1 MARNG
6 QKKTPRRG
14 LHWSRASDER
24 LLEMRFCDLGLQI
37 EGTWLEE
44 RIDDAYE
51 ELEERGLRRF
61 RPHFWLSTEW
71 FTPDGV
77 PGVAIPFYLAHPRL
91 MELERRKMLDVEGG
105 TQRTCMRILRHE
117 LGHAIDNAYRLYRKA
132 RWRELFGK
140 ASQPYPESYQ
150 PRPNSRRF
158 VLHIDYWYAQSHPS
172 EDFAETFA
180 VWLTPNAQWRRRYD
194 GWPALRKLEYVD
206 ELMREIADQPP
217 PVRSRARLEP
227 IQSLKATLGEHY
239 LEKRMRYGN
248 EYPDFYDRDLR
259 RLFTASPTDRRKPSA
274 AQFLRKVRP
283 EIRRLVSKW
292 TGVYPYTIDQVIGD
306 MIDRSRELR
315 LRAEFPLGRLE
326 QEAIVL
332 LAVQTM
338 NYVHAGYHRLAL

>member
-1 MARNG
+1 MKRDARLN
-6 QKKTPRRG
+6 RRRTRPD
-14 LHWSRASDER
+14 WSRLSDER
-24 LLEMRFCDLGLQI
+24 LLDLRFCDLDLKI
-37 EGTWLEE
+37 EGTWLEK
-44 RIDDAYE
+44 RIDDCYA
-51 ELEERGLRRF
+51 ELDARGLRRF

-91 MELERRKMLDVEGG
+91 FRLERKKMLDVEGG
-105 TQRTCMRILRHE
+105 THRTCMRILRHE
-117 LGHAIDNAYRLYRKA
+117 LGHAIDNAYRLHRKKQ
-132 RWRELFGK
+132 WRELFGS
-140 ASQPYPESYQ
+140 AAQPYPESYQ
-150 PRPNSRRF
+150 PRPNSRRY

-180 VWLTPNAQWRRRYD
+180 VWMTPNAQWRKRYD

-206 ELMREIADQPP
+206 ALMQEIAPIAP
-217 PVRSRARLEP
+217 PVKSTRRVEPVQTLRTTLRA
-227 IQSLKATLGEHY
+227 HY
-239 LEKRMRYGN
+239 LDKRMRYGN

-259 RLFTASPTDRRKPSA
+259 RLFTASPRDRRKPSA

-306 MIDRSRELR
+306 MIDRARELR